1 MESVIGSEKQPY
13 LFRVCAVKK
22 GALLLPEGA
31 PSLRWQAAPRSWEP
45 LFLRPR
51 AGWEAGFTSRS
62 SIAKFFEKGLVISVN
77 ESQLGLFYGLSF
89 LCVAIAFAFAAYL
102 YLWVKKQK
110 TENAKIQEVSLLI
123 KQGANTFMRREYLV
137 LAKFAVVAAVVI
149 LVLLPSPIWTGNI
162 VDNISMA
169 IAYLC
174 GTALSAIAG
183 KIGILVAT
191 LSNGRTAEAAQKGI
205 KPAFLIGFR
214 GGAVMGLLV
223 VGCSLLGVAAVLL
236 VTGDSS
242 ILLGFSF
249 GASSLALF
257 AKAGGGIFTK
267 TADVSAD
274 LTGKVELGIPE
285 DDPRNPA
292 VIADNVGDNV
302 GDVAGMGADLFDSNV
317 AAMASALVLAQ
328 SLSGGDFNNV
338 SMVFCYAIL
347 GLFASII
354 GIATA
359 RVGKKGDPTT
369 ALNSS
374 TYVTTAIYL
383 VLTAGAT
390 ALFPGF
396 SWRIWGAAAVGLLV
410 GVIIGIT
417 TDYFTDD
424 SKSPVKKVAKASSS
438 GPAFTVLSG
447 ISYGFISALPAMVGI
462 AISALIAYKLCEP
475 MGEGYAIFGISM
487 AAVGMLSIVGMIIS
501 NDAYGPIVDN
511 ARGLAEMGGLGE
523 ETIRTADELD
533 SAGNTVKAVTK
544 GFSISAAG
552 LTVISLLGAFM
563 SEAND
568 ALAAAGREL
577 ITGFDIM
584 SPTVFFGVLVG
595 AVVPAVFSAMLILG
609 VDKNAQR
616 MVAEIHRQ
624 FNSIKGLRE
633 GKPGVKPEYDKCIDI
648 ATSGSLRELI
658 PAGLMSIIA
667 TVVVGFIGG
676 PSAIGGFLL
685 GNIVSGLLLALFMSN
700 AGGLWDNCKKYIEA
714 GAEGGKG
721 SDSHKAAVIGDTVGD
736 PFKDT
741 AGPSINTQITVVSL
755 VSSLLS
761 SVFVMFSFFS

>member
-1 MESVIGSEKQPY
+1 M
-13 LFRVCAVKK
+13 
-22 GALLLPEGA
+22 
-31 PSLRWQAAPRSWEP
+31 
-45 LFLRPR
+45 
-51 AGWEAGFTSRS
+51 
-62 SIAKFFEKGLVISVN
+62 
-77 ESQLGLFYGLSF
+77 ESQLTLIYALSF
-89 LCVAIAFAFAAYL
+89 LSVAIAFAFAAYL
-102 YLWVKKQK
+102 YLWVKKQQMG
-110 TENAKIQEVSLLI
+110 NAKIVEVSALI
-123 KQGANTFMRREYLV
+123 KAGANTFMRREYRI
-137 LAKFAVVAAVVI
+137 LAMFAGAAAVLI
-149 LVLLPSPIWTGNI
+149 FLLLPSPIWNGDILSNL
-162 VDNISMA
+162 SMA
-169 IAYLC
+169 LSYLA
-174 GTALSAIAG
+174 GTALSALAG

-191 LSNGRTAEAAQKGI
+191 HANGRSAEAARHGI
-205 KPAFLIGFR
+205 KPAFLVGFR
-214 GGAVMGLLV
+214 GGAVMGLAV
-223 VGCSLLGVAAVLL
+223 VGFSLFGVAAVLL
-236 VTGDSS
+236 IVGDSS

-317 AAMASALVLAQ
+317 AAMASALVIAQ
-328 SLSGGDFNNV
+328 ALPDVGFNNV
-338 SMVFCYAIL
+338 SMIFCYAAL
-347 GLFASII
+347 GLLASII

-359 RVGKKGDPTT
+359 RIGKHGNPTR

-374 TYVTTAIYL
+374 TYVTTGVYIL
-383 VLTAGAT
+383 LTAAAT
-390 ALFPGF
+390 LIFDGF

-424 SKSPVKKVAKASSS
+424 SQPIVRQVAHASGS
-438 GPAFTVLSG
+438 GPAFTILSG
-447 ISYGFISALPAMVGI
+447 TAYGFISAMPAMVGI
-462 AISALIAYKLCEP
+462 AVSALVSYKLCEP
-475 MGEGYAIFGISM
+475 MGEGYAIFGIAM

-523 ETIRTADELD
+523 ETIRICDELD

-544 GFSISAAG
+544 GFSIGAAG

-563 SEAND
+563 SEANV
-568 ALAAAGREL
+568 ALAEAGREL

-584 SPTVFFGVLVG
+584 DPVVFFGVLIG
-595 AVVPAVFSAMLILG
+595 AAIPAVFSAMLILG
-609 VDKNAQR
+609 VDRNAQR

-624 FNSIKGLRE
+624 FREILGLRE
-633 GKPGVKPEYDKCIDI
+633 GKEGVQPEYDKCIDI
-648 ATSGSLRELI
+648 ATSGALRELI
-658 PAGLMSIIA
+658 PAGLMTIVA
-667 TVVVGFIGG
+667 TLIVGFIGG

-700 AGGLWDNCKKYIEA
+700 AGGLWDNSKKYVEA
-714 GAEGGKG
+714 GNEGGKG
-721 SDSHKAAVIGDTVGD
+721 SEAHKSAVVGDTVGD

-755 VSSLLS
+755 VSSLMSGL
-761 SVFVMFSFFS
+761 FVAFSFFG

>member
-1 MESVIGSEKQPY
+1 MESHLS
-13 LFRVCAVKK
+13 
-22 GALLLPEGA
+22 
-31 PSLRWQAAPRSWEP
+31 
-45 LFLRPR
+45 
-51 AGWEAGFTSRS
+51 
-62 SIAKFFEKGLVISVN
+62 
-77 ESQLGLFYGLSF
+77 LFYGLSF
-89 LCVAIAFAFAAYL
+89 LTVVLAFAFAAYL
-102 YLWVKKQK
+102 YRWVKKQK
-110 TENAKIQEVSLLI
+110 TVNAKIQEVSALI
-123 KQGANTFMRREYLV
+123 KEGANTFMQREYKI
-137 LAKFAVVAAVVI
+137 LAKFAAVAAVLI
-149 LVLLPSPIWTGNI
+149 LLFLPSPIWQGDP
-162 VDNISMA
+162 VPNISMA
-169 IAYLC
+169 VAYIA
-174 GTALSAIAG
+174 GTVLSAIAG

-191 LSNGRTAEAAQKGI
+191 LSNGRAAEGAQKGL

-223 VGCSLLGVAAVLL
+223 VGCSLFGVAAVLML
-236 VTGDSS
+236 TGDSS

-267 TADVSAD
+267 AADVAAD
-274 LTGKVELGIPE
+274 LTGKVELGIAE

-317 AAMASALVLAQ
+317 AAMSSALVIAQ
-328 SLSGGDFNNV
+328 SLSGGAFANT

-347 GLFASII
+347 GLLASVV

-359 RVGKKGDPTT
+359 RVGKNGNPTR

-374 TYVTTAIYL
+374 TYVTTAIFL
-383 VLTAGAT
+383 ALTAGAT
-390 ALFPGF
+390 LLFEGF
-396 SWRIWGAAAVGLLV
+396 SWRIWGASAVGLLV
-410 GVIIGIT
+410 GVIIGIA

-424 SKSPVKKVAKASSS
+424 SKPIVRKVAHASGS
-438 GPAFTVLSG
+438 GPAFTILSG
-447 ISYGFISALPAMVGI
+447 VSYGFISALPAMLGI
-462 AISALIAYKLCEP
+462 AVSALVAYKLCEP
-475 MGEGYAIFGISM
+475 MGDGYAIFGISM

-511 ARGLAEMGGLGE
+511 ARGLAEMGDLGE

-544 GFSISAAG
+544 GFSIGAAG

-563 SEAND
+563 SEANA
-568 ALAAAGREL
+568 ALAEAGKAL

-584 SPTVFFGVLVG
+584 SPTVFFGILIG
-595 AVVPAVFSAMLILG
+595 AAIPAVFSAMLILG

-624 FNSIKGLRE
+624 FASIPGLKEGRE
-633 GKPGVKPEYDKCIDI
+633 DAKPEYGKCIDI
-648 ATSGSLRELI
+648 ATTGALRELI
-658 PAGLMSIIA
+658 PAGLMSIVA
-667 TVVVGFIGG
+667 TLVVGFIGG
-676 PSAIGGFLL
+676 PLAIGGFLL

-700 AGGLWDNCKKYIEA
+700 SGGLWDNSKKYVEA
-714 GAEGGKG
+714 GNEGGKG
-721 SDSHKAAVIGDTVGD
+721 SEAHKSAVIGDTVGD

-761 SVFVMFSFFS
+761 SLFVLFSIFD